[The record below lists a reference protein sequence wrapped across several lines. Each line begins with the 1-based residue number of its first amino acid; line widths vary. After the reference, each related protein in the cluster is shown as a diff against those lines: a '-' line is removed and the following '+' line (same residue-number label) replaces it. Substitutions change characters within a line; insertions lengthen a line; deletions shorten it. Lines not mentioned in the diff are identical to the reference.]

1 MSRKIPAKHSVT
13 LTESERGLRDTE
25 DGKLIFTEYRG
36 RQCALLLRGG
46 RVLAASFFSKYD
58 PNIIGAVYIGKV
70 KNIAKNID
78 ACFVEIE
85 QGEICF
91 LPFKKAAAPFL
102 TNRIYDGRLL
112 EGDEILVQVE
122 REAQKNKQASVTG
135 NVSLANDYFAITL
148 GSDKVVYSTKLSQKK
163 RELVSDLFSARG
175 IITEGHLN
183 LEKMKEYFSVSD
195 ETASIEA
202 KNAIHR
208 MLTCDSTGNLLPSM
222 GVVVRTKAG
231 DFNDPEEV
239 IMYLYRS
246 IEDFLNL
253 LKNASTRTCFSCL
266 IPAPSPWE
274 SILQNLADPE
284 EYTEIVTDDPEL
296 YRLLSYCP
304 EQFPG
309 KELRLYK
316 DSVLSLSNLYSLETK
331 MEPALKPK
339 VWLKSGGYLV
349 IEPTEALTVIDVNS
363 GKNETGKSG
372 EALRR
377 INYEAAEEIALQLR
391 LRNLSGI
398 ILVDFI
404 NMEDRESGQE
414 LLEYLRSLVRG
425 HKVKTYVVD
434 ITPLGLVEITRK
446 KQSRPLA
453 EQLYS

>member
-1 MSRKIPAKHSVT
+1 MSRNIPAKHSVT
-13 LTESERGLRDTE
+13 LTECERGLRDTE
-25 DGKLIFTEYRG
+25 EGKLIFTEYRG

-91 LPFKKAAAPFL
+91 LPLKKATSPFL
-102 TNRIYDGRLL
+102 TNRVYDDRLL

-122 REAQKNKQASVTG
+122 REAQKTKQASVTAQI
-135 NVSLANDYFAITL
+135 SLANDYFVVTL
-148 GSDKVVYSTKLSQKK
+148 GSDKVGFSTKLSRQK
-163 RELVSDLFSARG
+163 REMISDLFSAQE
-175 IITEGHLN
+175 IVSDGHLN
-183 LEKMKEYFSVSD
+183 WENLKDHFNDSVEMKRIIQMMLSCNSVG
-195 ETASIEA
+195 
-202 KNAIHR
+202 
-208 MLTCDSTGNLLPSM
+208 MPSL
-222 GVVVRTKAG
+222 GVISRTKVEEIA
-231 DFNDPEEV
+231 DPEE
-239 IMYLYRS
+239 IILHFYQL

-253 LKNASTRTCFSCL
+253 LKTASTRTCYSCL
-266 IPAPSPWE
+266 LGAPSPWE
-274 SILQNLADPE
+274 SILHSLAEPG

-296 YRLLSYCP
+296 YRSLADYCP
-304 EQFPG
+304 VRLPG

-316 DSVLSLSNLYSLETK
+316 DSDLSLSSLYSLETK
-331 MEPALKPK
+331 LEPALKPK

-349 IEPTEALTVIDVNS
+349 IEYTEALTVIDVNS
-363 GKNETGKSG
+363 GKNETGKGG

-377 INYEAAEEIALQLR
+377 INYEAAEEVALQLR

-404 NMEDRESGQE
+404 NMENRESGQE
-414 LLEYLRSLVRG
+414 LLEYLRSLVRN
-425 HKVKTYVVD
+425 HRVKTYVVD
-434 ITPLGLVEITRK
+434 MTPLGLVEITRK

-453 EQLYS
+453 EQLN

>member
-1 MSRKIPAKHSVT
+1 MSRNIPAKHSVI
-13 LTESERGLRDTE
+13 LAESERGLRDTG

-46 RVLAASFFSKYD
+46 RVLAASFFSEHD

-85 QGEICF
+85 QEEICF
-91 LPFKKAAAPFL
+91 LPLKKALSPFL
-102 TNRIYDGRLL
+102 TNRIYDGRIL

-122 REAQKNKQASVTG
+122 REAQKTKQASVTADI
-135 NVSLANDYFAITL
+135 SLTNDYFVITL
-148 GSDKVVYSTKLSQKK
+148 GSDKVGFSTKLSRQK
-163 RELVSDLFSARG
+163 REEISDLFAAQG
-175 IITEGHLN
+175 IIANGHLN
-183 LEKMKEYFSVSD
+183 LEKLKDHFND
-195 ETASIEA
+195 SIEL
-202 KNAIHR
+202 KRIIQTI
-208 MLTCDSTGNLLPSM
+208 LPYDSSDKSM
-222 GVVVRTKAG
+222 SLGIVVRTKVG
-231 DFNDPEEV
+231 ELTEPEKA
-239 IMYLYRS
+239 ILHFYQS

-253 LKNASTRTCFSCL
+253 LKTASTRTCFSCL
-266 IPAPSPWE
+266 LGAPSLWE
-274 SILQNLADPE
+274 SILNSLAEPG

-296 YRLLSYCP
+296 YRLLADYCSLRLP
-304 EQFPG
+304 E
-309 KELRLYK
+309 KVLRLYR
-316 DSVLSLSNLYSLETK
+316 DNNLSLSSLYSLETRL
-331 MEPALKPK
+331 EPALKPK

-363 GKNETGKSG
+363 GKNETGKG
-372 EALRR
+372 EEALRR

-404 NMEDRESGQE
+404 NMKDKESGE
-414 LLEYLRSLVRG
+414 KLLEYLRSLVRD
-425 HKVKTYVVD
+425 HKVKTSVVD

-453 EQLYS
+453 EQIN

>member
-1 MSRKIPAKHSVT
+1 MSRNIPAKQSVT

-25 DGKLIFTEYRG
+25 EGKLIFTEYRG
-36 RQCALLLRGG
+36 RQCALLLRCG
-46 RVLAASFFSKYD
+46 RVLAVSFFSKYE

-91 LPFKKAAAPFL
+91 LPLKKASSPFL
-102 TNRIYDGRLL
+102 VNRIYDSRIL

-122 REAQKNKQASVTG
+122 REAQKNKQASVTAHI
-135 NVSLANDYFAITL
+135 SLANDYFAITL
-148 GSDKVVYSTKLSQKK
+148 GSDKVGFSSKLSRQK
-163 RELVSDLFSARG
+163 REKITDLFTAQG
-175 IITEGHLN
+175 IIADGHLN
-183 LEKMKEYFSVSD
+183 WENLKEHFD
-195 ETASIEA
+195 DSIES
-202 KNAIHR
+202 KRIIQTI
-208 MLTCDSTGNLLPSM
+208 LPYDSSEKSLSL
-222 GVVVRTKAG
+222 GVVVRTKVGELAE
-231 DFNDPEEV
+231 PEEAV
-239 IMYLYRS
+239 LHFYQS

-253 LKNASTRTCFSCL
+253 IKTASTRTCFSCL
-266 IPAPSPWE
+266 LAAPSPWE
-274 SILQNLADPE
+274 SILNSLADPG

-296 YRLLSYCP
+296 YRLLADYCP
-304 EQFPG
+304 GRLPG

-316 DSVLSLSNLYSLETK
+316 DSDFSLSSLYSLETK
-331 MEPALKPK
+331 LEPALKPK

-349 IEPTEALTVIDVNS
+349 IEYTEALTVIDVNS
-363 GKNETGKSG
+363 GKNETGKGG

-414 LLEYLRSLVRG
+414 LLEYLRSLVRD
-425 HKVKTYVVD
+425 HRVKTYVVD

-453 EQLYS
+453 EQIN

>member
-1 MSRKIPAKHSVT
+1 MSRNIPAKHSVT
-13 LTESERGLRDTE
+13 LAESERGLRDTE

-36 RQCALLLRGG
+36 RQCALLLKGG
-46 RVLAASFFSKYD
+46 RVLAASFFSEHD

-91 LPFKKAAAPFL
+91 LPLKKALSPFL
-102 TNRIYDGRLL
+102 TNRNYDGRIL

-122 REAQKNKQASVTG
+122 REAQKTKQASVTAHI
-135 NVSLANDYFAITL
+135 SLANDYFVITL
-148 GSDKVVYSTKLSQKK
+148 GSDKVGFSTKLSRQK
-163 RELVSDLFSARG
+163 REKISDLFTAQG
-175 IITEGHLN
+175 IMSDGHLN
-183 LEKMKEYFSVSD
+183 WENLKNHFNDSV
-195 ETASIEA
+195 ETKRI
-202 KNAIHR
+202 IQR
-208 MLTCDSTGNLLPSM
+208 MLSCDSAGKPHSL
-222 GVVVRTKAG
+222 GVIARTKAG
-231 DFNDPEEV
+231 ELTEPEEV
-239 IMYLYRS
+239 VMHFYQL
-246 IEDFLNL
+246 IEDFVNL
-253 LKNASTRTCFSCL
+253 LKIASTRTCFSCL
-266 IPAPSPWE
+266 LEALSPWE
-274 SILQNLADPE
+274 SILHSLADPE

-296 YRLLSYCP
+296 YRMLADYCSVRMP
-304 EQFPG
+304 
-309 KELRLYK
+309 KKVLRLYK
-316 DSVLSLSNLYSLETK
+316 DNDLSLSSLYSLETRL
-331 MEPALKPK
+331 EPALKPK

-363 GKNETGKSG
+363 GKNETGKGG

-404 NMEDRESGQE
+404 NMKDKESGE
-414 LLEYLRSLVRG
+414 KLLEYLRGLVRG
-425 HKVKTYVVD
+425 HKVKTSVVD

-453 EQLYS
+453 EQIN